1 MAGSTHDDTADDD
14 SVSDL
19 FAFSLPVL
27 ERDAP
32 AETSTRP
39 STSRRPLTAFGRQPP
54 GTGRRADDQA
64 EQDVAD
70 NPFAFAVPTSGGS
83 QEDAPS
89 VERPTTARPK
99 TSFGAG
105 EASAYGSFAS
115 RPQPAT
121 SARSPPVSLVLDS
134 SS

>member
-1 MAGSTHDDTADDD
+1 MADPTHDND

-32 AETSTRP
+32 AETSTSTRP
-39 STSRRPLTAFGRQPP
+39 STSRRPLTAFGSQPP
-54 GTGRRADDQA
+54 GTGRRLDDQA

-70 NPFAFAVPTSGGS
+70 NPFAFAVPASGS
-83 QEDAPS
+83 QDDGTHS

-105 EASAYGSFAS
+105 EASAFGSFAS
-115 RPQPAT
+115 RPQTAT
-121 SARSPPVSLVLDS
+121 SVRSPPVSLLMIVLCL
-134 SS
+134 